1 MQFASRDRLSS
12 RILLAVNGST
22 PIEQKLAEVLAECDR
37 LREENLQLR
46 ERLGM
51 PTEKKPVQPTST
63 PSRNGASVIN
73 SNSSP
78 EEKVKLFRTLFQG
91 RDESLASK

>member
-12 RILLAVNGST
+12 GILLAVNGST

-51 PTEKKPVQPTST
+51 PTEKKPVQPTLHLPKWRVSHQLEFQ
-63 PSRNGASVIN
+63 PGGKGKVVPHSVSRAG
-73 SNSSP
+73 
-78 EEKVKLFRTLFQG
+78 
-91 RDESLASK
+91 